1 MLRQLGDERLRK
13 LVGLERDGFQLVGES
28 LESVGEER
36 HEHRL
41 GRVPKLGVQGAEEAK
56 SSRAPVGRLLR
67 LVRDHRLERGQRRVD
82 LHEVSLGELVHD
94 GLALGRAVLWRGSR
108 QELGG
113 VDGRHGASCLG
124 ATLRAQAG
132 VQAPVSQIVRLVL
145 LLLLLCAR
153 ANDMVVQAGRIGA
166 RAAQRRCG
174 RASEAQAQLRSGTS
188 ARGARAAPHRHQRA
202 GV

>member
-1 MLRQLGDERLRK
+1 VLRQLGDERLRK

-94 GLALGRAVLWRGSR
+94 GLEKIKGGQGPTRSR
-108 QELGG
+108 VNRIIRYATIKREL
-113 VDGRHGASCLG
+113 CLSYELSD
-124 ATLRAQAG
+124 T
-132 VQAPVSQIVRLVL
+132 VFIEIL
-145 LLLLLCAR
+145 LTRITSRSRIIEAR
-153 ANDMVVQAGRIGA
+153 ELDAIIRESLDL
-166 RAAQRRCG
+166 
-174 RASEAQAQLRSGTS
+174 EFE
-188 ARGARAAPHRHQRA
+188 
-202 GV
+202 